1 MMDKKDKDELIY
13 GLIGLLVVVLFSLLT
28 SCRARIRYIPIE
40 ISTDSIYIDRLIP
53 YPLPTD
59 SASIRALM
67 ECDENGKVILRWLD
81 IANSK
86 NVELK
91 FKIDSLGQVI
101 ANMKVKPDTL
111 YLPSKE
117 ILVDRKIEGPVEIE
131 RKLSKWEQFKMDIG
145 GWAIGV
151 LSGLLLLEIG
161 YIIIWLIKK
170 RW

>member
-40 ISTDSIYIDRLIP
+40 NSTDSIYIDRLIP

>member
-1 MMDKKDKDELIY
+1 MKIIFHFIVCFLI
-13 GLIGLLVVVLFSLLT
+13 LFT
-28 SCRARIRYIPIE
+28 GCRSRVQYVPVE
-40 ISTDSIYIDRLIP
+40 NETDSIYIDRLIP
-53 YPLPTD
+53 YPLPAD

-86 NVELK
+86 NVELQ

-111 YLPSKE
+111 YLSSKE
-117 ILVDRKIEGPVEIE
+117 ILVDRKIEVPVEIE
-131 RKLSKWEQFKMDIG
+131 RKLSKWEQFKMDVG
-145 GWAIGV
+145 GCAIGV
-151 LSGLLLLEIG
+151 LSGLLLLGIG

-170 RW
+170 CR

>member
-1 MMDKKDKDELIY
+1 MKIIFHFIVCFLI
-13 GLIGLLVVVLFSLLT
+13 LFT
-28 SCRARIRYIPIE
+28 GCRSRVQYVPIE
-40 ISTDSIYIDRLIP
+40 NETDSVYIDRLIP
-53 YPLPTD
+53 YPLPAD

-86 NVELK
+86 NIELQ

-117 ILVDRKIEGPVEIE
+117 IYVDRKIEVPVEVE
-131 RKLSKWEQFKMDIG
+131 RKLTKWEQFKMNVG

-151 LSGLLLLEIG
+151 LSGLLLLGIG
-161 YIIIWLIKK
+161 YVIICLIKK
-170 RW
+170 RR